1 MTDIDVEPNLTNRR
15 HNRYDGCIRFIG
27 WRHGSFFPLRI
38 ANRGTALEAVIGAKN
53 PRDTRWSHTHIRVPY
68 INLFLF
74 SCYYLLFYLL

>member
-1 MTDIDVEPNLTNRR
+1 MDT
-15 HNRYDGCIRFIG
+15 Y
-27 WRHGSFFPLRI
+27 GSPVGETVPFPLRD

-74 SCYYLLFYLL
+74 N